1 VDLPGGNGLAPEFKI
16 ARGAGIL
23 NDYALEPEIKGR
35 PGSGINAHMAH
46 GTADNDLLD
55 LAFFKFIHKGGL
67 AKTVWIKFLD
77 DLLIRMGLDTV
88 MDRGALC
95 VRQKKGG
102 TFADRYMLNVKR
114 RLIVIPKNG

>member
-1 VDLPGGNGLAPEFKI
+1 MDLPGCNGPAPEFKI
-16 ARGAGIL
+16 ARGAGIF
-23 NDYALEPEIKGR
+23 NGHALEPEIKGR

-55 LAFFKFIHKGGL
+55 LTFFKFIQKGGFS
-67 AKTVWIKFLD
+67 KTVWIKLLD
-77 DLLIRMGLDTV
+77 DLLFRMRLDAI